1 MKKQG
6 CSYRIAM
13 AGVLVALAFILSY
26 LESLLPAFI
35 AVPGIK
41 PGLANIAS
49 MTALY
54 VLNWQMAVAVSLV
67 RVVLSGLT
75 FTGMSAMIY
84 SLAGAVCSLL
94 TMILLKRINRFSVT
108 ALSIAGGVAHNI
120 GQILVACAVLGSSV
134 IYYLP
139 VLIASGA
146 IAGLVT
152 GTVTNLAA
160 KNLGQTQKWRK
171 R

>member
-6 CSYRIAM
+6 YSYRIAM

-108 ALSIAGGVAHNI
+108 AVSIAGGVAHNI
-120 GQILVACAVLGSSV
+120 GQILVACAALGSSV

-139 VLIASGA
+139 VLTASGA

-152 GTVTNLAA
+152 GTVTKLMATNWR
-160 KNLGQTQKWRK
+160 QTPTD
-171 R
+171 

>member
-6 CSYRIAM
+6 YSYRIAM

-75 FTGMSAMIY
+75 FTGVSAMIY

-108 ALSIAGGVAHNI
+108 AVSIAGGVAHNI

-152 GTVTNLAA
+152 GTVTKLMATNWR
-160 KNLGQTQKWRK
+160 QTPTD
-171 R
+171 

>member
-6 CSYRIAM
+6 YSYRIAM

-94 TMILLKRINRFSVT
+94 TMTLLKRINRFSVT
-108 ALSIAGGVAHNI
+108 AVSIAGGVAHNI

-152 GTVTNLAA
+152 GTVTKLMATNWR
-160 KNLGQTQKWRK
+160 QTPTD
-171 R
+171 